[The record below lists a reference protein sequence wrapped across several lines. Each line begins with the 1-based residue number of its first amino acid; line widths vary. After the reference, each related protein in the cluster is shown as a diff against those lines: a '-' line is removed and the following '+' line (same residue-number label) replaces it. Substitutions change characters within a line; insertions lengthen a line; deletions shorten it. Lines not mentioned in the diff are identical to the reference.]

1 MRTSRMVKATDAKMS
16 ELNNKIKK
24 NFWLIKFAP
33 FRTAWPEIVRR
44 GLFIPRGI
52 RSPEARN
59 NLKTMKKGDS
69 VLFYQSQRNQAVVG
83 LLEVVR
89 TAYSDPTGTDPQW
102 LTCDF
107 HPVRT
112 LSRPVSLA
120 EIKDDSSL
128 ADIPLI
134 RQPRLAVM
142 PLTKA
147 TFQRIVCSATDNS
160 AILAIIKQK
169 DAV

>member
-1 MRTSRMVKATDAKMS
+1 MHMAT
-16 ELNNKIKK
+16 ELKK
-24 NFWLIKFAP
+24 EKQNPKPQASLRFWLIKFAP

-44 GLFIPRGI
+44 GLFTPRGI

-59 NLKTMKKGDS
+59 NLKAMKKGDQ

-83 LLEVVR
+83 ILEVVR

-107 HPVRT
+107 RPVRT
-112 LSRPVSLA
+112 LPRPVPLS
-120 EIKDDSSL
+120 EIKADPSL
-128 ADIPLI
+128 TDIPLI

-142 PLTKA
+142 PLTSA
-147 TFQRIVCSATDNS
+147 QFQKTLNHSKGEEP
-160 AILAIIKQK
+160 L
-169 DAV
+169 